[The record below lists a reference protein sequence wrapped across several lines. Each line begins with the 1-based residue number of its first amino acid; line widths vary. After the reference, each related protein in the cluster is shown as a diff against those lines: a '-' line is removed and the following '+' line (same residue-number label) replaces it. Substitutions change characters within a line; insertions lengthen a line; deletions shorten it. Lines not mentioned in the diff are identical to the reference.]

1 VSGGAIGRPPVK
13 RILLWAPVVAYMGLI
28 FIASSV
34 PGNELPGRFW
44 DKAVHFLVYA
54 GLGVLFLVPLAEARF
69 SLVGSR
75 TAALAVLLAT
85 LHGAFDEIHQYFTPN
100 RTPDVRDLFADALG
114 ATAGVLGVLLLRAAV
129 KKLRLFEWH
138 EGR

>member
-1 VSGGAIGRPPVK
+1 VK
-13 RILLWAPVVAYMGLI
+13 RILLWVPVLAYMGLI

-54 GLGVLFLVPLAEARF
+54 GLGVLFLVPLAKARF
-69 SLVGSR
+69 SLVDRR

-85 LHGAFDEIHQYFTPN
+85 VHGAFDELHQSLTPN

-114 ATAGVLGVLLLRAAV
+114 ATAGVLCVLLLRAAV
-129 KKLRLFEWH
+129 KRLRLFEWR